1 MPLSQKRV
9 SSFYLFRQCL
19 FIRTFTSIGFF
30 LRRRVQKL
38 LIATER
44 VLVLRNAHGFHA
56 LAMAEA

>member
-9 SSFYLFRQCL
+9 SSFHVFRQCL

-38 LIATER
+38 LMATER
-44 VLVLRNAHGFHA
+44 VLVGRNAHGLHA